1 VEKSLVVD
9 VKKEQQKMEH
19 LVAVHV
25 YKLITQ
31 L

>member
-9 VKKEQQKMEH
+9 VKKEQQKMENH
-19 LVAVHV
+19 VAVHV